1 MMNRQGSI
9 SVAVL
14 LFLLSWR
21 MCASDDRL
29 VLGNAL
35 SPGTTLVSDGGAFA
49 MGFFS
54 PSDSNNSSLYLGIWY
69 SSIPKLTVVWVADQ
83 SAPITDHPS
92 SSPAST
98 LSLTNDSNL
107 LLSDSSGR
115 VLWTT
120 NVTSFDHPGNAFLPG
135 MKLGMNY
142 RTHSGAR
149 IVSWKSASD
158 PLLGSFAFGADPAR
172 PLQMIIWNGRAAGE
186 SAIYTAVVNTDDEIY
201 ASFTLPDGAP
211 PMQYLM
217 SYSGDVELQS
227 WSNDSSKWV
236 TFAKY
241 PPRDCSTFNYCGA
254 FGYCDSSSSTDAASS
269 TCRCI
274 EGFDPTSGVEW
285 SNGNFSQGCR
295 RKEPVRCADGFVG
308 LPGMKMPDGYTFVP
322 NRSFEECATGCI
334 RDCSCVAYAYANLSS
349 SAKKDSTRCLVWSG
363 ELIDMEKVAGSWGDF
378 GETLYLRL
386 AGAGRGPKTSA
397 VKYALP
403 VLLAS
408 IFILTTIFICVPKF
422 KEMNPKISDF
432 GMARIFGDNQ
442 EQANTKRVVGT
453 YGYMTPEYVMEGIFS
468 VKSDVYSFGVLL
480 LEIVSGIRISD
491 SNIID
496 HSPNLIVYAW
506 NLWNKGK
513 AETMI
518 DSSIVKSCILDEVLL
533 CIHLALL
540 CVQEN
545 HDDRPHMPKVVRI
558 LENGSKSL
566 VAPNRPAY
574 FDKRNT
580 GIMEGGDS
588 SNNSNNTVTLTVLE
602 GR

>member
-1 MMNRQGSI
+1 
-9 SVAVL
+9 
-14 LFLLSWR
+14 
-21 MCASDDRL
+21 
-29 VLGNAL
+29 
-35 SPGTTLVSDGGAFA
+35 
-49 MGFFS
+49 
-54 PSDSNNSSLYLGIWY
+54 
-69 SSIPKLTVVWVADQ
+69 
-83 SAPITDHPS
+83 
-92 SSPAST
+92 
-98 LSLTNDSNL
+98 
-107 LLSDSSGR
+107 
-115 VLWTT
+115 
-120 NVTSFDHPGNAFLPG
+120 

-422 KEMNPKISDF
+422 KEL
-432 GMARIFGDNQ
+432 AV
-442 EQANTKRVVGT
+442 KRLSTGSKQ
-453 YGYMTPEYVMEGIFS
+453 GIVEFR
-468 VKSDVYSFGVLL
+468 KK
-480 LEIVSGIRISD
+480 
-491 SNIID
+491 
-496 HSPNLIVYAW
+496 AW

>member
-9 SVAVL
+9 SIGVL

-29 VLGNAL
+29 VLGKAL
-35 SPGTTLVSDGGAFA
+35 SPGTTLVSDGGAFT

-69 SSIPKLTVVWVADQ
+69 SSLPKLTVVWVADQ
-83 SAPITDHPS
+83 SSPITDHPS
-92 SSPAST
+92 SSLAST
-98 LSLTNDSNL
+98 LSLNNDSNL
-107 LLSDSSGR
+107 VLSDATGR

-120 NVTSFDHPGNAFLPG
+120 NITVGAPASPSSVLSSSVAVLLNTGNLVIRSREGTTLWQSFDHPGNAFLPG

-172 PLQMIIWNGRAAGE
+172 PLQMIIWNGSRVYWRSSPWTGYMVDSNYQKGGGE
-186 SAIYTAVVNTDDEIY
+186 SAIYTAVVNTDEEIY
-201 ASFTLPDGAP
+201 ASFTLSDGAP

-241 PPRDCSTFNYCGA
+241 PPRECSTFNYCGA
-254 FGYCDSSSSTDAASS
+254 FGYCDSSSTDAASS

-274 EGFDPTSGVEW
+274 EGFEPTSGAEW

-386 AGAGRGPKTSA
+386 AGAGA
-397 VKYALP
+397 
-403 VLLAS
+403 
-408 IFILTTIFICVPKF
+408 
-422 KEMNPKISDF
+422 
-432 GMARIFGDNQ
+432 DN
-442 EQANTKRVVGT
+442 
-453 YGYMTPEYVMEGIFS
+453 
-468 VKSDVYSFGVLL
+468 
-480 LEIVSGIRISD
+480 
-491 SNIID
+491 
-496 HSPNLIVYAW
+496 
-506 NLWNKGK
+506 
-513 AETMI
+513 
-518 DSSIVKSCILDEVLL
+518 
-533 CIHLALL
+533 
-540 CVQEN
+540 
-545 HDDRPHMPKVVRI
+545 
-558 LENGSKSL
+558 
-566 VAPNRPAY
+566 NRC
-574 FDKRNT
+574 
-580 GIMEGGDS
+580 
-588 SNNSNNTVTLTVLE
+588 
-602 GR
+602 